1 MHKKNGVLKIV
12 IFVLLLL
19 GALAMIFPFVWMI
32 LSSFKSNADAIAIP
46 PNFFET
52 PFTLEHY
59 KTLFTELNFGLYFKN
74 TVFVVILSFSGIVFN
89 SLAGYGFA
97 KFDFPHKEKLFL
109 LFMATMM
116 IPAQVIMISVYMMI
130 FNLHLTNTF
139 LGMVL
144 PGLVTGFS
152 IFLFRQFFENIPDEI
167 VEAGR
172 IEGFS
177 EFQIFRK
184 LIVPIAKPVFAI
196 QSILVFIHGW
206 NSFLWPTLISSTQA
220 TYTLSVGLNLLQSE
234 NANEVALLMAGASV
248 MIVPVLIVFFIFQRK
263 IIDGISFT
271 GGK

>member
-1 MHKKNGVLKIV
+1 MHKKNNVLKTV
-12 IFVLLLL
+12 IFILLLL
-19 GALAMIFPFVWMI
+19 GALAMIFPFVWMM
-32 LSSFKSNADAIAIP
+32 LASLKSNPDAIAIP
-46 PNFFET
+46 PNFMET

-74 TVFVVILSFSGIVFN
+74 TIFVVILSLSGVIIN

-109 LFMATMM
+109 LFLATMM
-116 IPAQVIMISVYMMI
+116 IPAQVIMISVYMML
-130 FNLHLTNTF
+130 FNLELTNTF

-144 PGLVTGFS
+144 PGLATGFS

-177 EFQIFRK
+177 EFQIFRR

-196 QSILVFIHGW
+196 QTILVFIGGW
-206 NSFLWPTLISSTQA
+206 NSFLWPTLISSSQE
-220 TYTLSVGLNLLQSE
+220 TYTLSVGLNLLQGQ
-234 NANEVALLMAGASV
+234 NADQIALQMAGAAV

-263 IIDGISFT
+263 IVDGISFT

>member
-1 MHKKNGVLKIV
+1 MHRKNNVLKTI
-12 IFVLLLL
+12 IFILLLL
-19 GALAMIFPFVWMI
+19 GAIAMIFPFIWMI
-32 LSSFKSNADAIAIP
+32 LASFKSNADAIAIP
-46 PNFFET
+46 PNFLST

-59 KTLFTELNFGLYFKN
+59 KTLFTEMNFGLYFKN
-74 TVFVVILSFSGIVFN
+74 TVFVVILSMFGVLVN
-89 SLAGYGFA
+89 SFAGYGFA

-109 LFMATMM
+109 LFLATMM

-130 FNLHLTNTF
+130 FNLNLTNTF

-144 PGLVTGFS
+144 PGMATGFS

-172 IEGFS
+172 IEGFT

-184 LIVPIAKPVFAI
+184 IIVPIAKPVFAI
-196 QSILVFIHGW
+196 QTILVFIGGW
-206 NSFLWPTLISSTQA
+206 NSFLWPTLISFTQE
-220 TYTLSVGLNLLQSE
+220 TYTLSVGLNLLQGE
-234 NANEVALLMAGASV
+234 QTDAIALQMAGAAV

-263 IIDGISFT
+263 IVDGISFT